1 MRAMSMA
8 QATMKSKWMED
19 IFANVGQFVRLE
31 TIDGVNREGRMSGL
45 RLRQLELN
53 GKTVEIITELELNGD
68 PTDCVEIYRVAKLDF
83 G

>member
-1 MRAMSMA
+1 MLASAAMRG
-8 QATMKSKWMED
+8 KWMED
-19 IFANVGQFVRLE
+19 IFANVGEFVRLE

-45 RLRQLELN
+45 RLRQLTLN

-68 PTDCVEIYRVAKLDF
+68 PTDCVELYRVAKLNF